1 MVITEWRD
9 APGFP
14 GYKVSSTGL
23 VVSQKRWGLN
33 RVSVNY
39 PGRLLSTQLDRDGY
53 VRVALMRDGRTH
65 YGVSVARLV
74 CEAWHGAPRNSAV
87 VRHLDGSRANNT
99 PDNLAWGSHKDNVHD
114 AIAHGTFVRGER
126 VHTAKL
132 TAAQAR
138 QIFADAR
145 SNAAIAADFK
155 ITPGAVWFIK
165 TKRSWVHA
173 CKDMY

>member
-1 MVITEWRD
+1 MVSTEWRD
-9 APGFP
+9 TPGFP
-14 GYKVSSTGL
+14 GYKVSSTGG
-23 VVSQKRWGLN
+23 VVSLKRWGLS
-33 RVSVNY
+33 RVSADC
-39 PGRLLSTQLDRDGY
+39 PGRLLSTKLDRDGY

-65 YGVSVARLV
+65 QGVSVARLV
-74 CEAWHGAPRNSAV
+74 CEAWHGAPRKNDV
-87 VRHLDGSRANNT
+87 VRHLDGSTANNT
-99 PDNLAWGSHKDNVHD
+99 PANLAWGSQKDNVHD

-132 TAAQAR
+132 TAAKAR

-173 CKDMY
+173 CKELY